1 MIPFLVVILTASR
14 GLSITGAGL
23 VMAVMSLSYLL
34 SALVGGP
41 LGDRAGRRT
50 AMLSGLALRTAG
62 LAGYA
67 WVAGFPALLGSA
79 ALVGLGGGLF
89 LPSAKAGIAA
99 LATDENRSAAFSV
112 RGVAANVGTTVG
124 PLVGAVLAPRVPAA
138 MFWLASALH
147 LTLWLGT
154 WALYPPDRPRRPGTQ
169 MHGAGQEHRERQ
181 GHRGLQGRQ
190 ERQVLS
196 LFRDRAYL
204 AFSLL
209 SLAIWALYTQLTIS
223 IPLRALDIGLGTA
236 ASGVIW
242 SLSSVEII
250 LLQVPINN
258 LLLRRL
264 HPLTAIALGAGFLGL
279 GLGMVAFTFT
289 LTGLLTAVGVF
300 TIGEMLVMPTADTV
314 VSDLSPPAGLGAY
327 FGVAAFVW
335 GLGEG
340 SGNLIGARL
349 MDVAGRAGRPW
360 LPWMLYALAGG
371 TLAAATMAVRY
382 WPVARQAL
390 RRHRR
395 AKHGRAG
402 GRLEP
407 GQDVSGERASERAAS
422 EPRQSTGSE
431 VPPPWMLPPEGQPGV
446 GETRAGNRPPKGEA

>member
-41 LGDRAGRRT
+41 LGDRAGRRA
-50 AMLSGLALRTAG
+50 AMLCGLALRTTG

-67 WVAGFPALLGSA
+67 WTAGFPALLGSA

-89 LPSAKAGIAA
+89 LPSAKAGVAA
-99 LATDENRSAAFSV
+99 LATDENRTAAFSV

-124 PLVGAVLAPRVPAA
+124 PLLGAALVPRFPAA
-138 MFWLASALH
+138 VFWVASALH
-147 LTLWLGT
+147 LALALGT
-154 WALYPPDRPRRPGTQ
+154 WVFYPPDWPSRAAVQRR
-169 MHGAGQEHRERQ
+169 
-181 GHRGLQGRQ
+181 QGRQ
-190 ERQVLS
+190 GRQVAT
-196 LFRDRAYL
+196 LFRDRAYV

-209 SLAIWALYTQLTIS
+209 SIAIWALYTQLTIS
-223 IPLRALDIGLGTA
+223 VPLRALDLGLGTA

-250 LLQVPINN
+250 VLQVPANN
-258 LLLRRL
+258 LILRRL
-264 HPLTAIALGAGFLGL
+264 HPLTAIALGTGFLGL
-279 GLGMVAFTFT
+279 GLGMVAFTST
-289 LTGLLTAVGVF
+289 LTGLLAAVGVF

-349 MDVAGRAGRPW
+349 MDMAGRSGRPW
-360 LPWMLYALAGG
+360 LPWLLYALAGG
-371 TLAAATMAVRY
+371 VLAAATMVVRY

-395 AKHGRAG
+395 AGAGPARA
-402 GRLEP
+402 RLEP
-407 GQDVSGERASERAAS
+407 AEDVSGERASERAAS
-422 EPRQSTGSE
+422 DDGDHNATDI
-431 VPPPWMLPPEGQPGV
+431 PPPWMLPREGQGMPPPEEPARFDG
-446 GETRAGNRPPKGEA
+446 GRAGNRFPEGEA